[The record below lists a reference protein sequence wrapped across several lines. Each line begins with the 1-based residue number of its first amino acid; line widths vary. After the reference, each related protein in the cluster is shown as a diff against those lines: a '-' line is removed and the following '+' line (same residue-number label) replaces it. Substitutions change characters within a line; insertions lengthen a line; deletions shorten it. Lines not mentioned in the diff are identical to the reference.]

1 MFIDTHC
8 HLMEAHFKADVALV
22 LQRSALA
29 GVSKLLN
36 IGCHLEGS
44 SESDRM
50 CRPEYLEEIRGLLG
64 AGVTLPEIYGSQGI
78 HPHDCNQTTDEVM
91 GDFEKVIR
99 GNKRIVVVGETGL
112 DYFYMNQPKK
122 VQLSSLRKH
131 MILAEEVGLPVSIHC
146 RDAIDSFDA
155 RKDMLKIL
163 SEFPRVRCVMH
174 CFVQDQEYADAILAM
189 PVGHI
194 LSFGGVVTYPSSE
207 ALRKIAGG
215 VPADR
220 FVVETD
226 SPYLTAQ
233 AFRGKRN
240 EPAFVVATAK
250 MLAEVRSVEVGEI
263 ERLTSGTAVEFFGLL
278 G

>member
-44 SESDRM
+44 RESDRM

-64 AGVTLPEIYGSQGI
+64 ASVTLPEIYGSQGI
-78 HPHDCNQTTDEVM
+78 HPHDSNQTTDEVM

-99 GNKRIVVVGETGL
+99 SNRRIVAIGETGL
-112 DYFYMNQPKK
+112 DYFYMNQPRE

-131 MILAEEVGLPVSIHC
+131 MVLAQEVGLPVSIHC
-146 RDAIDSFDA
+146 RDAIDSLDA

-163 SEFPRVRCVMH
+163 AEFPKVRCVMH
-174 CFVQDQEYADAILAM
+174 CFVQDQEYADAVLAM
-189 PVGHI
+189 PGGHI

-207 ALRKIAGG
+207 ALRKIASY

-220 FVVETD
+220 FVIETD

-240 EPAFVVATAK
+240 EPAFVVATGK
-250 MLAEVRSVEVGEI
+250 VLAEVRGVEVGEI
-263 ERLTSGTAVEFFGLL
+263 EKLTGGTAERFFGI
-278 G
+278 